1 MYIAM
6 PIIQIE
12 IPQEMLW
19 NTQEEVVIRLA
30 PTQSMPSVLE
40 RKDDRSPT
48 FFTFMDKVICY
59 IRHEGRTRTTETY
72 LSARNSFRTFLNGR
86 DCTFEDMNCELMG
99 TYENWLKKR
108 GLRLNT
114 VSFYMRILRA
124 VYNRAVDQL
133 EIRDNRPFRH
143 VYTGVAK
150 TSKRAV
156 SAEMVRLL
164 RQYADKATAKQ
175 RFAID
180 MFFFSFYAR
189 GMSFV
194 DMAFLRKSDI
204 VDNVIVYKRKKTG
217 QQLKV
222 KCEEKLQEIIGRYQ
236 NESPYVLPIITSNQ
250 ESAHKQYRRCQR
262 RINRHLKDIG
272 RKIGLQF
279 PLTTYVARH
288 SWATIARNLDIPI
301 SVISESMGHTS
312 EKTTRIYLDSI
323 SSKVIDR
330 ANQSIIEAI
339 TLPNSPKE

>member
-1 MYIAM
+1 M

-72 LSARNSFRTFLNGR
+72 LSARNR
-86 DCTFEDMNCELMG
+86 
-99 TYENWLKKR
+99 NWLKKR